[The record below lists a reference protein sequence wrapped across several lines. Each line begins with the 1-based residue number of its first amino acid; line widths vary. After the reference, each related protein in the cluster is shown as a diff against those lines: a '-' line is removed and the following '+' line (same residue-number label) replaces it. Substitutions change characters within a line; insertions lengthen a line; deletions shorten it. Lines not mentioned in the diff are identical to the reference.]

1 MRISAPNQ
9 RTNELTTIPGTC
21 DKARLVRGELEMAGA
36 VPYTGGHFALD
47 IMGVDAGFLKK
58 FDGLQM
64 EADIVTNDP
73 GLASIQKKHVANIR
87 WTPAK
92 ATIGIGMGKEMYT
105 VIQRAFAAQQKPFD
119 GALHVADFN
128 YKIQS
133 SLNFTGAIMTSVTFP
148 KMDGSSKDAAY
159 FDLEWEAETVRWLRG
174 DNSDLR
180 RPIATQQK
188 AWLCSNFRFE
198 MGGLPCNRVATIDS
212 YTWKCAMVRDPIGE
226 TRRPAR
232 VTVPNIIVDV
242 SMADYD
248 AWFQAAKKW
257 FIDGHHEAKDEMSG
271 AIVFLGPDMKTEIG
285 RVTLKNC
292 GFAKFTRGAFE
303 ASRERIA
310 RFSCEFYV
318 EDMELTIKYGD
329 EPK

>member
-1 MRISAPNQ
+1 
-9 RTNELTTIPGTC
+9 
-21 DKARLVRGELEMAGA
+21 MAGERT
-36 VPYTGGHFALD
+36 YTGGHFALD
-47 IMGVDAGFLKK
+47 IMGVNAGFLKK

-64 EADIVTNDP
+64 EADIVSNDLGP
-73 GLASIQKKHVANIR
+73 ANIQKKHVANIR

-105 VIQRAFAAQQKPFD
+105 IIQRAFAAQQKPFD

-133 SLNFTGAIMTSVTFP
+133 SLNFTGAIMTSVTVP

-159 FDLEWEAETVRWLRG
+159 FDLEWEAETVRWLKG
-174 DNSDLR
+174 DHSDIR
-180 RPIATQQK
+180 RPIAPEQK

-212 YTWKCAMVRDPIGE
+212 FTWKCAVVRDPIGE
-226 TRRPAR
+226 PTTRPAK
-232 VTVPNIIVDV
+232 VTVPNIKVEV

-257 FIDGHHEAKDEMSG
+257 FIDGAPRGERRDVGRDRLPRPRHEDRDRSRDAQELWLREVHARRLRS
-271 AIVFLGPDMKTEIG
+271 EQREG
-285 RVTLKNC
+285 RPLLVRVLRRAH
-292 GFAKFTRGAFE
+292 GVRDQERGRADV
-303 ASRERIA
+303 S
-310 RFSCEFYV
+310 
-318 EDMELTIKYGD
+318 
-329 EPK
+329 

>member
-1 MRISAPNQ
+1 
-9 RTNELTTIPGTC
+9 
-21 DKARLVRGELEMAGA
+21 
-36 VPYTGGHFALD
+36 
-47 IMGVDAGFLKK
+47 MGVNAGFLKK

-64 EADIVTNDP
+64 EADIVTNDLGP
-73 GLASIQKKHVANIR
+73 ANIQKKHVANIR

-105 VIQRAFAAQQKPFD
+105 IIQRAFEAQQKPFD

-133 SLNFTGAIMTSVTFP
+133 SLNFTGAIMTSVTVP

-159 FDLEWEAETVRWLRG
+159 FDLEWEAETVRWLKG
-174 DNSDLR
+174 DDSDIR
-180 RPIATQQK
+180 RPIAPEQK

-212 YTWKCAMVRDPIGE
+212 FTWKCAVVRDPIGE
-226 TRRPAR
+226 PTRRAAK
-232 VTVPNIIVDV
+232 VTVPNIKVEV

-257 FIDGHHEAKDEMSG
+257 FIDGDHEAKDEMAG
-271 AIVFLGPDMKTEIG
+271 AIVFLAPDMKTEIG

-292 GFAKFTRGAFE
+292 GFAKFTHGALE
-303 ASRERIA
+303 ANSEKVA

-318 EDMELTIKYGD
+318 EDMEFAIKNAD